1 MISFREVI
9 GEGFATEKQ
18 VNSDNISYILSPTL
32 MKKNLKSQKKN
43 QIEKVKTESWFQT
56 MTWC

>member
-18 VNSDNISYILSPTL
+18 VNSDNISYILSPRL

-43 QIEKVKTESWFQT
+43 QIEKVKTES
-56 MTWC
+56 

>member
-18 VNSDNISYILSPTL
+18 VNSDNISYILSPRL